1 MAITVRN
8 RTALTRRAV
17 MRSTVATAA
26 CTAIGGI
33 AYPSLSFAPGRP
45 QITHGIQSGDVS
57 ADSGVVWACADRP
70 ARMLVEV
77 ATSDTFR
84 DIGRAV
90 FVDALPESD
99 FTAKALLDDLPP
111 GQDIFY
117 RISFQDLSSAVFGE
131 PKVGHFR
138 TAPAG
143 RRSISFVW
151 SGDTMGQGWG
161 MISRVAVCAATPPC
175 AEMRRI
181 SSSIAATTSMPIVRS
196 RRQGNCPM
204 ADEQRDTAVPKQQP

>member
-1 MAITVRN
+1 MAIKILD

-17 MRSTVATAA
+17 MKSTVATAA

-57 ADSGVVWACADRP
+57 ADSGVVWARADRP

-77 ATSDTFR
+77 ATTDTFR
-84 DIGRAV
+84 DIRRAV

-117 RISFQDLSSAVFGE
+117 RISFQDLSSAVFGD

-161 MISRVAVCAATPPC
+161 IDLARGGMRSYAAMHRNAPDFFT
-175 AEMRRI
+175 
-181 SSSIAATTSMPIVRS
+181 IAATTSMPIVRS

-204 ADEQRDTAVPKQQP
+204 ARCGATS